1 MAKKDDKKDNKK
13 KTKDNIYYVL
23 NLILAIITMV
33 LAGLLAGLL
42 SENPMDGKK
51 VAFALGITI
60 LSQISFQVLLFLVKD
75 TKKDR
80 IRAALVGVV
89 YVAAM
94 IVAFL
99 STNSYVLLYLST
111 FLVLGAMILNQVLLI
126 DFKNDKRASLTNL
139 LVAIMLLSLLIV
151 LIVTMNE
158 DDAHYA
164 PLTVVF
170 LFLFIAFKKL
180 IFPSLKLD
188 RIKLLLKILI
198 ETHTIDV
205 ILCLISFMIV
215 FSFMLHRFEADTFT
229 NFWDAM
235 WYCFTVVT
243 TIGFGDFYAKSIIG
257 RTLTVILGIYG
268 IVVVAI
274 ITSVVVNFYNEVS
287 AKSKAR
293 DFIE

>member
-1 MAKKDDKKDNKK
+1 MAKKDDKKNNKK

-60 LSQISFQVLLFLVKD
+60 LSQLSFQVLLFLVKD
-75 TKKDR
+75 STKDK
-80 IRAALVGVV
+80 IRAVLVGFV

-111 FLVLGAMILNQVLLI
+111 FLVLGAMILNQVLLV

-151 LIVTMNE
+151 LIVIMNE
-158 DDAHYA
+158 EDAHYA

-215 FSFMLHRFEADTFT
+215 FSFMLHRFEKDTFT

-243 TIGFGDFYAKSIIG
+243 TIGFGDFYAKSLVG